1 MTLVYNFSAEYE
13 AALII
18 TLVCVIISFWAM
30 MREKED
36 LHRLILTDLV
46 EIMSLVII
54 ALVATDLAEA
64 LILPGLV
71 VGIAEMLALSE
82 LYIEKENLVRTPEKV
97 FHIEVMDSAPGI
109 LAVIFVI
116 YGIILSGF
124 TGGAVAGLGLLFYFM
139 CRGNNEKREI
149 IETVSG
155 YAWAC
160 WVVAFIVFMALP
172 QYWFFGVLIAG
183 AGILAKVAAKMSL
196 IGTMTGDGGDSD
208 V

>member
-1 MTLVYNFSAEYE
+1 MTFVYNLSAEYE
-13 AALII
+13 VALIF
-18 TLVCVIISFWAM
+18 TLICVIIAFWAIV
-30 MREKED
+30 REKED

-46 EIMSLVII
+46 EIMCLFII

-71 VGIAEMLALSE
+71 VGIAEILALSE
-82 LYIEKENLVRTPEKV
+82 LYIEKEGLRKIPENV
-97 FHIEVMDSAPGI
+97 LHIEVMDSAPGI

-139 CRGNNEKREI
+139 CRGSREKREI

-172 QYWFFGVLIAG
+172 QYWFFGVIIAG
-183 AGILAKVAAKMSL
+183 AGILAKVAAKMSV
-196 IGTMTGDGGDSD
+196 IGTMNGGDSD

>member
-1 MTLVYNFSAEYE
+1 MTLVYNLSAEYE
-13 AALII
+13 AALVI
-18 TLVCVIISFWAM
+18 TLICIIIAFWAM

-46 EIMSLVII
+46 EIMCLVII

-71 VGIAEMLALSE
+71 VGIAEFLALSE
-82 LYIEKENLVRTPEKV
+82 LYIEKESLKNAPENV
-97 FHIEVMDSAPGI
+97 LHIEIMDSAPGI

-124 TGGAVAGLGLLFYFM
+124 TGGAVAGLGLIFYFM
-139 CRGNNEKREI
+139 CRGSNERRKI

-172 QYWFFGVLIAG
+172 QHWFFGVMIAG
-183 AGILAKVAAKMSL
+183 AGIFAKVAAKMSL
-196 IGTMTGDGGDSD
+196 IGTMNGGGGD

>member
-1 MTLVYNFSAEYE
+1 MFVYNLSSEYE
-13 AALII
+13 LALII
-18 TLVCVIISFWAM
+18 TLVCVIIAFWAM
-30 MREKED
+30 VREKED

-71 VGIAEMLALSE
+71 VGIAELLALSE
-82 LYIEKENLVRTPEKV
+82 LYIEKENLRKDPENV
-97 FHIEVMDSAPGI
+97 LHIEVMDSAPGI

-124 TGGAVAGLGLLFYFM
+124 TGGAVAGLGLVFYFM
-139 CRGNNEKREI
+139 CRGSSEKREI

-172 QYWFFGVLIAG
+172 QYWFFGVIIAG
-183 AGILAKVAAKMSL
+183 AGIFAKVAAKMSV
-196 IGTMTGDGGDSD
+196 IGTMNGGDSD

>member
-1 MTLVYNFSAEYE
+1 MFVYNLSSEYE

-18 TLVCVIISFWAM
+18 TLVCVIIAFWAM
-30 MREKED
+30 VREKED

-71 VGIAEMLALSE
+71 VGIAELLALSE
-82 LYIEKENLVRTPEKV
+82 LYIEKENLRKDPENV
-97 FHIEVMDSAPGI
+97 LHIEVMDSAPGI

-139 CRGNNEKREI
+139 CRGSSEKREI

-172 QYWFFGVLIAG
+172 QYWFFGVIIAG
-183 AGILAKVAAKMSL
+183 AGIFAKVAAKMSV
-196 IGTMTGDGGDSD
+196 IGTMNGGDSD

>member
-1 MTLVYNFSAEYE
+1 M
-13 AALII
+13 I
-18 TLVCVIISFWAM
+18 
-30 MREKED
+30 REKED

-71 VGIAEMLALSE
+71 VGIAELLALSE
-82 LYIEKENLVRTPEKV
+82 LYIEKENLRKDPENV
-97 FHIEVMDSAPGI
+97 LHIEVMDSAPGI

-116 YGIILSGF
+116 YGIVLSGF

-139 CRGNNEKREI
+139 CRGSSEKREI

-172 QYWFFGVLIAG
+172 QYWFFGVIIAG
-183 AGILAKVAAKMSL
+183 AGIFAKVAAKMSV
-196 IGTMTGDGGDSD
+196 IGTMNGGDSD

>member
-1 MTLVYNFSAEYE
+1 MFVYNLSSEYE
-13 AALII
+13 LALII
-18 TLVCVIISFWAM
+18 TLVCVIIAFWAM
-30 MREKED
+30 VREKED

-71 VGIAEMLALSE
+71 VGIAELLALSE
-82 LYIEKENLVRTPEKV
+82 LYIEKENLRKDPENV
-97 FHIEVMDSAPGI
+97 LHIEVMDSAPGI

-124 TGGAVAGLGLLFYFM
+124 TGGAVAGLGLVFYFM
-139 CRGNNEKREI
+139 CRGSSEKREI

-172 QYWFFGVLIAG
+172 QYWFFGVIIAG
-183 AGILAKVAAKMSL
+183 AGIFAKVAAKMSV
-196 IGTMTGDGGDSD
+196 IGTMSGGDSD

>member
-1 MTLVYNFSAEYE
+1 MFVYNLSSEYE
-13 AALII
+13 LALII
-18 TLVCVIISFWAM
+18 TLVCVIIAFWAM
-30 MREKED
+30 VREKED

-71 VGIAEMLALSE
+71 VGIAELLALSE
-82 LYIEKENLVRTPEKV
+82 LYIEKEDLRKDPENV
-97 FHIEVMDSAPGI
+97 LHIEVMDSAPGI

-124 TGGAVAGLGLLFYFM
+124 TGGAVAGLGLVFYFM
-139 CRGNNEKREI
+139 CRGSSEKREI

-172 QYWFFGVLIAG
+172 QYWFFGVIIAG
-183 AGILAKVAAKMSL
+183 AGIFAKVAAKMSV
-196 IGTMTGDGGDSD
+196 IGTMSGGDSD

>member
-1 MTLVYNFSAEYE
+1 MFVYNLSSEYE
-13 AALII
+13 LALII
-18 TLVCVIISFWAM
+18 TLVCVVLAFWAM
-30 MREKED
+30 VREKED

-71 VGIAEMLALSE
+71 VGIAELLALSE
-82 LYIEKENLVRTPEKV
+82 LYIEKENLRKDPENV
-97 FHIEVMDSAPGI
+97 LHIEVMDSAPGI

-139 CRGNNEKREI
+139 CRGSSEKREI

-172 QYWFFGVLIAG
+172 QYWFFGVIIAG
-183 AGILAKVAAKMSL
+183 AGIFAKVAAKMSV
-196 IGTMTGDGGDSD
+196 IGTMSGGDSD

>member
-1 MTLVYNFSAEYE
+1 MIVYDLSAEYE

-18 TLVCVIISFWAM
+18 TLLCIIISFWAV
-30 MREKED
+30 MRERED
-36 LHRLILTDLV
+36 LHRLILTELV
-46 EIMSLVII
+46 EIMCLVII

-71 VGIAEMLALSE
+71 VGIAEFLALSE
-82 LYIEKENLVRTPEKV
+82 LYIEKEGLRKAPENV
-97 FHIEVMDSAPGI
+97 LHIEVMDSAPGI
-109 LAVIFVI
+109 IAVIFVI

-139 CRGNNEKREI
+139 CRGSSEKREI

-160 WVVAFIVFMALP
+160 WVVAFIVFMAVP
-172 QYWFFGVLIAG
+172 QYWFFGVIIAG
-183 AGILAKVAAKMSL
+183 AGIFAKVVAKMSL
-196 IGTMTGDGGDSD
+196 IGTMNGDGGEGD